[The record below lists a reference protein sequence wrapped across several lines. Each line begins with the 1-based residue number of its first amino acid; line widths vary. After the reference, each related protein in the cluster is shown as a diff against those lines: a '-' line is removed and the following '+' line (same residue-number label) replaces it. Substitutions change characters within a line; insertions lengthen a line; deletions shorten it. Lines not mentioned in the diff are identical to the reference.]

1 MKNFLIDFLSLSFI
15 LTYVASVELDDCKH
29 IVQVSK
35 ENQNTDSDVRRLQA
49 SIIYC
54 QNQHR
59 ESLVKCQAHIQIK
72 AWMNL
77 KSDEQTFLIIDQV
90 HDVEKHTNLQL
101 INPYLIQVTTGEQT
115 STYPLVLNQVLDVT
129 CPTRE
134 LVQRR
139 TADNGDTLTREGGES
154 KILFHLFSFRSN

>member
-1 MKNFLIDFLSLSFI
+1 MSHFLVEFLSLSFI
-15 LTYVASVELDDCKH
+15 LTSIASIDCEN

-35 ENQNTDSDVRRLQA
+35 ENQNKDSDVQRLQA

-54 QNQHR
+54 PNQHR
-59 ESLVKCQAHIQIK
+59 ESIDKCQTHIQVR
-72 AWMNL
+72 AWMNP

-90 HDVEKHTNLQL
+90 HDAEKRINLQL
-101 INPYLIQVTTGEQT
+101 MNPYLIQVTTGEQT
-115 STYPLVLNQVLDVT
+115 SMYPLALNQVLNVT

-139 TADNGDTLTREGGES
+139 TADNGDTFANEGAES